1 MTKNNVCF
9 SLGPGVSVSGLTD
22 FWIDGNVP
30 YFDYG
35 GNYTCVY
42 FCQNSWICT
51 LKMDICNL
59 YLNMLDFK
67 KILLL
72 SMEDRK
78 DMTLTLLYL
87 LLT

>member
-1 MTKNNVCF
+1 
-9 SLGPGVSVSGLTD
+9 
-22 FWIDGNVP
+22 
-30 YFDYG
+30 
-35 GNYTCVY
+35 
-42 FCQNSWICT
+42 
-51 LKMDICNL
+51 MDICNL

-87 LLT
+87 LLIWKQALPKDMATLQLPN